1 MSEEKLSSVKLVLG
15 STTKKLVR
23 LSHVHA
29 HVARPNKFSKANE
42 FSVAALIP
50 KGNTED
56 VVAVKA
62 AIAGFIKEVW
72 TDKKKPMPPQFW
84 NPLRDGDKD
93 TKQDGSPLGAE
104 CKGHYVLNCKTGE
117 SSPPDVVGTTKGGD
131 GKLVKLGKAD
141 IKSGDWGRIGINLKP
156 YTLGTS
162 GIGVYL
168 STLQKVQAGDP
179 LGNSNS
185 AEDDF
190 SEFDD
195 DSTEAADFG

>member
-1 MSEEKLSSVKLVLG
+1 MSEEKLPKVKIVLG
-15 STTKKLVR
+15 STTGKLVR

-29 HVARPNKFSKANE
+29 HEARPNKFSKANE

-50 KGNTED
+50 KTNVED
-56 VVAVKA
+56 VAAVKG
-62 AIAGFIKEVW
+62 AIESFKKEVW
-72 TDKKKPMPPQFW
+72 LDKKKPLPPQFW

-93 TKQDGSPLGAE
+93 TKQDGTPLGAE

-117 SSPPDVVGTTKGGD
+117 QNPPDVVGTAKTGD
-131 GKLVKLGKAD
+131 NKLVKLGKGD
-141 IKSGDWGRIGINLKP
+141 IKSGDWGRIGISLTP

-162 GIGVYL
+162 GIGCYL
-168 STLQKVQAGDP
+168 GTLQMVRKGEP